1 MIVLVGSLA
10 VAAKAQKPN
19 RTQLI
24 ANIPFQFNVGNE
36 TLPAGEYTVLS
47 VMADS
52 SNVVLKMQNQD
63 GKSSAMFQAT
73 AVEGKAQDRT
83 MLVFHRYGSKYFFAQ
98 AWVDGEKFGL
108 QAPKSRAERVTERE
122 FAAIKM
128 TTESVTASA
137 RR

>member
-1 MIVLVGSLA
+1 MKRQAYTIISMIVLVGSLA

-63 GKSSAMFQAT
+63 G
-73 AVEGKAQDRT
+73 
-83 MLVFHRYGSKYFFAQ
+83 FFAQ